1 MTRRSSRSFSRR
13 PLYRQLLA
21 AALVTPF
28 AAGVL
33 PCAHAALTDNLT
45 VSSTAM
51 SLGNA
56 VTADPPGIESIHFN
70 PAGLARMTGQSRTD
84 AVWAAS
90 IRNNVSFTQPP
101 GFDIGGWTEDP
112 LAGTHTGPVRQRL
125 MLPGLG
131 LMPWKLPAVVTPGL
145 GFSYNSPGSPF
156 TFATMAYTPQAFSID
171 RSKDPN
177 DPGRFDGKVVQIQR
191 LVYLSPS
198 VGYKVSDTL
207 SVGVAVPIAHA
218 GFAIGTDM
226 RMPNPLL
233 GITGKAQQGWCPE
246 NGGNPLD
253 TLTVGLCS
261 GGPEG
266 RLNPFKQVGG
276 LNIEMTSPVDPTLNF
291 GVLWEPSDRFA
302 LGFVYQSGSKT
313 VYTGRY
319 EITAKPMVRKF
330 VEGLYSSLQ
339 GPIIAATL
347 GLPTSIPESQSGNV
361 TATIPYPAHVQLG
374 VKFKPIKRL
383 QFNVD
388 AGYTDWR
395 SWDNLTFKFDQNIR
409 LLEVARMF
417 GISDPSQLKIPR
429 GYRNVVSWGFG
440 MQAEVSRR
448 LTLRAGYEPRKSSVP
463 GDKIDLMAPLPDTK
477 VFSLGFNL
485 KLDTTRDINFGAS
498 YMKGTFNVPANTD
511 CNLNCN
517 NFFNII
523 YNPYAGLDV
532 AGDLRVRY
540 VGANFTQRF

>member
-1 MTRRSSRSFSRR
+1 MTRRSLRSAVRR
-13 PLYRQLLA
+13 PLYRPLF
-21 AALVTPF
+21 AALL

-33 PCAHAALTDNLT
+33 PCAQAALTDNLT
-45 VSSTAM
+45 VSPTAM

-70 PAGLARMTGQSRTD
+70 PAGLARMTGSSETKSM
-84 AVWAAS
+84 WGAS
-90 IRNNVSFTQPP
+90 IRNNVSFTQPE
-101 GFDIGGWTEDP
+101 GFDIGGWTSDP
-112 LAGTHTGPVRQRL
+112 LAGTHTGQVRQRL
-125 MLPGLG
+125 MVPGLG
-131 LMPWKLPAVVTPGL
+131 LLPMKLPGVVIPGL
-145 GFSYNSPGSPF
+145 GFTYNSPGSPF
-156 TFATMAYTPQAFSID
+156 TFATMSYTPQAFSVD

-177 DPGRFDGKVVQIQR
+177 DPGRYDGKVVQIQR

-198 VGYKVSDTL
+198 VAYKVSDTL
-207 SVGVAVPIAHA
+207 RIGVAVPIAHA
-218 GFAIGTDM
+218 GFVVGTDM

-233 GITGKAQQGWCPE
+233 GIVGKAQQGWCPDK
-246 NGGNPLD
+246 GGNPLD

-266 RLNPFKQVGG
+266 KLNPFKQVGG
-276 LNIEMTSPVDPTLNF
+276 LNIEMTSPVDPTLNL
-291 GVLWEPSDRFA
+291 GILWEPSDRFA

-319 EITAKPMVRKF
+319 EITAEPMVRKF

-347 GLPTSIPESQSGNV
+347 GLPTSIPASQSGNV
-361 TATIPYPAHVQLG
+361 TATIPYPGHVQLG
-374 VKFKPIKRL
+374 VKYKPVKKL
-383 QFNVD
+383 QLNVD
-388 AGYTDWR
+388 ASYTDWR

-429 GYRNVVSWGFG
+429 GYRNVVNWSFG
-440 MQAEVSRR
+440 LQAEVTRR

-463 GDKIDLMAPLPDTK
+463 ANKIDLMAPLPDTK
-477 VFSLGFNL
+477 MISFGFNL
-485 KLDTTRDINFGAS
+485 KLDGGRDINFGAS
-498 YMKGTFNVPANTD
+498 YLKGTFNVPANTD

-517 NFFNII
+517 NFFNVI